1 MTKRPGVADR
11 RGRSIALPPSR
22 IGRLLVALRESVGRR
37 ALNPNADPRFRKEAQ
52 RLKRVGLSRSE
63 VPDWVQNVTGEP
75 IEPEHLRRIE
85 TSRSRNPS
93 REVLER
99 LLTAYG
105 LSEQEVRAV
114 LDDPNLNAVAGANPH
129 LIAGW
134 RMRNLAIG
142 EFGPTIADALRVGDH
157 VSTWLE
163 VEKAASDGFAPGEIN
178 VVVEASEV
186 EPPGDFR
193 NLADQALAQNEQ
205 KKAEGIRGWTDNQ
218 TYCLLSANRM
228 AEPSKDEPDFA
239 VQSIVTDIG
248 KDVEER
254 PQLTLRLQ
262 HSWYR
267 YNVIAKQAAGAGHR
281 WRALQEATIPLKPVP
296 FLASGVGVCINVVC
310 DSARSV
316 VIGQRS
322 FDETFRKGEYDI
334 AVVEGIRPSAEGA
347 GSTTVTDAAY
357 RALSEELGV
366 NKNILKRPVEDI
378 IKRLV
383 IFEFGCDLEFYQFNF
398 LAFAEVNLD
407 FDTLYG
413 AWQKAKDRK
422 ENQTLHKIPFDEDSV
437 KTFIAERPIWSSG
450 AACALR
456 TFDYF

>member
-1 MTKRPGVADR
+1 M
-11 RGRSIALPPSR
+11 
-22 IGRLLVALRESVGRR
+22 LVALRESVGRR
-37 ALNPNADPRFRKEAQ
+37 VLNLEADPRFREEAQ
-52 RLKRVGLSRSE
+52 KLGKLGLTRAE
-63 VPDWVQNVTGEP
+63 VPDWVLKVTGYQLNTD
-75 IEPEHLRRIE
+75 HLRNVE

-93 REVLER
+93 PALIKA

-105 LSEQEVRAV
+105 LSVHEVRAV
-114 LDDPNLNAVAGANPH
+114 LDDPNLNAVSGANPH

-142 EFGPTIADALRVGDH
+142 EFGPAIGDALRVGDQ

-163 VEKAASDGFAPGEIN
+163 VEKAASGGFMPGEIN

-186 EPPGDFR
+186 APPDDFK
-193 NLADQALAQNEQ
+193 NLANQALAQNEQ
-205 KKAEGIRGWTDNQ
+205 KKADGVRGWTDNP
-218 TYCLLSANRM
+218 TFCLLSAKGMPGVSR
-228 AEPSKDEPDFA
+228 DEPDFA
-239 VQSIVTDIG
+239 VRSIVTDLG

-254 PQLTLRLQ
+254 PHLTLRLQ

-281 WRALQEATIPLKPVP
+281 WRTLQEATIPLKPVA
-296 FLASGVGVCINVVC
+296 FLASGIGVCVNVIC
-310 DSARSV
+310 DDAKSI

-334 AVVEGIRPSAEGA
+334 AVVEGIRPGAEGA
-347 GSTTVTDAAY
+347 GSTTIHDAAY

-366 NKNILKRPVEDI
+366 NRSILKRPLEDI

-398 LAFAEVNLD
+398 LAFAEVDLD

-422 ENQTLHKIPFDEDSV
+422 ENQTLHKVSFDEGSV
-437 KTFIAERPIWSSG
+437 KRFIAERPIWSSG